1 MECGNMLYIKL
12 LQSDDNALVYYC
24 RKCGNEE
31 TNINEDN
38 ICVSKLVLKKTKTK
52 IHHMVNEFTKLDP
65 TLPRITNMKCPNLD
79 CLTNQEEGDP
89 TEIIYMRY
97 DDTNMKYIYICCS
110 CDHIWK
116 LDKN

>member
-79 CLTNQEEGDP
+79 CITNQEE
-89 TEIIYMRY
+89 
-97 DDTNMKYIYICCS
+97 
-110 CDHIWK
+110 
-116 LDKN
+116 